1 MTAQVDAEIGASVAR
16 AVAAERE
23 RLENEAARAVAA
35 ERERLEN
42 EAARAVAAERERL
55 ENEAARAVAAERE
68 RLENEAARVSG
79 ETRRRLAESL
89 NQRLRRIRQTST
101 EHEALQL
108 LLEESTAWA
117 QRAVV
122 LLIEN
127 NQARVAA
134 SRPALHEDD
143 AVGAPIELS
152 TAAAIASCVE
162 SRDPVVALGA
172 PAEVS
177 PVLASALRLSPDDK
191 AYLFPVAARQRTVAV
206 MIACGGVTPAP
217 IELLCEAVGMKLE
230 SLDIPGFEVTG
241 AGQVVNLPDGVVA
254 MAASLPLVQ
263 IAGAQNA
270 AQNAAP
276 NSARTEDAPATWSKL
291 TQEDQ
296 ALHLRAQRT
305 ARVRVAQIRISESEA
320 LRKGLQAGD
329 IYGALRPAIDAA
341 RDEYRQAYSS
351 KTPTMVD
358 YLHLEVLRSLAHE
371 DSRLLGKDYPG
382 QIA

>member
-1 MTAQVDAEIGASVAR
+1 MHDGIAPGWRQTLDRHHAAIVDDMTAQVDAEIGASV
-16 AVAAERE
+16 
-23 RLENEAARAVAA
+23 
-35 ERERLEN
+35 
-42 EAARAVAAERERL
+42 ARAVAAERERL

-270 AQNAAP
+270 AP
-276 NSARTEDAPATWSKL
+276 NGARTGDAPASWSKL
-291 TQEDQ
+291 TPEQQ